1 MLGNY
6 SLRLCT
12 MLFNKP
18 DPVIYLRLSISR
30 FAMAYSITCH
40 ADARARMPA
49 INRGTCS
56 CMHTMPFRL
65 LDARSYRETR
75 TDLASLHNDF
85 VFSIFF
91 LSPPSPLPFPF
102 LKIWSPSI
110 DQTRYEFPF
119 EHLQRVDEKFDLR
132 TLELITSEKRDRYGC
147 HWIRRLYHAASFIG
161 PSISKKPRI
170 IGSITKVGGENAS
183 KTRWKKG
190 HCRSISSYVI
200 ETTI

>member
-91 LSPPSPLPFPF
+91 LSFFPLPPLSFSFLPLPPPPHTILIALDRSIRRYNSDSNRSSRDSIKIRYSVFPRINISE
-102 LKIWSPSI
+102 KKNRYVPSI
-110 DQTRYEFPF
+110 VSR
-119 EHLQRVDEKFDLR
+119 
-132 TLELITSEKRDRYGC
+132 
-147 HWIRRLYHAASFIG
+147 
-161 PSISKKPRI
+161 
-170 IGSITKVGGENAS
+170 N
-183 KTRWKKG
+183 
-190 HCRSISSYVI
+190 
-200 ETTI
+200 

>member
-75 TDLASLHNDF
+75 TDLTSLYNDF

-91 LSPPSPLPFPF
+91 PSFFFPH
-102 LKIWSPSI
+102 
-110 DQTRYEFPF
+110 Q
-119 EHLQRVDEKFDLR
+119 
-132 TLELITSEKRDRYGC
+132 
-147 HWIRRLYHAASFIG
+147 
-161 PSISKKPRI
+161 
-170 IGSITKVGGENAS
+170 
-183 KTRWKKG
+183 KTRP
-190 HCRSISSYVI
+190 RSIQFARPKKWHDFFTRLPRTTKRKIRYSILYLRFVI
-200 ETTI
+200 VEINILLSVQHLN

>member
-75 TDLASLHNDF
+75 TDLTSLYNDF

-91 LSPPSPLPFPF
+91 PSFFLPPKNSAPIDSIRPAEKMTRF
-102 LKIWSPSI
+102 LYTIATYDEAKNSI
-110 DQTRYEFPF
+110 
-119 EHLQRVDEKFDLR
+119 FDIISLFCNCR
-132 TLELITSEKRDRYGC
+132 NKYSVICTTLELIRVRKR
-147 HWIRRLYHAASFIG
+147 IRDPSID
-161 PSISKKPRI
+161 PSISEKKPI
-170 IGSITKVGGENAS
+170 I
-183 KTRWKKG
+183 
-190 HCRSISSYVI
+190 
-200 ETTI
+200 

>member
-75 TDLASLHNDF
+75 TDLTSLYNDF

-91 LSPPSPLPFPF
+91 PSFFFPTKKLGPDRFNLPGRKNDTIS
-102 LKIWSPSI
+102 LHDCHVRRS
-110 DQTRYEFPF
+110 
-119 EHLQRVDEKFDLR
+119 EKFD
-132 TLELITSEKRDRYGC
+132 IRYY
-147 HWIRRLYHAASFIG
+147 IFVL
-161 PSISKKPRI
+161 
-170 IGSITKVGGENAS
+170 
-183 KTRWKKG
+183 
-190 HCRSISSYVI
+190 
-200 ETTI
+200 

>member
-75 TDLASLHNDF
+75 TDLTSLRNNDF
-85 VFSIFF
+85 VFSIFS
-91 LSPPSPLPFPF
+91 SPFSLFPP
-102 LKIWSPSI
+102 K
-110 DQTRYEFPF
+110 
-119 EHLQRVDEKFDLR
+119 KFGL
-132 TLELITSEKRDRYGC
+132 DRYNSA
-147 HWIRRLYHAASFIG
+147 HRYYN
-161 PSISKKPRI
+161 ISLHDLHYRI
-170 IGSITKVGGENAS
+170 K
-183 KTRWKKG
+183 R
-190 HCRSISSYVI
+190 
-200 ETTI
+200 

>member
-75 TDLASLHNDF
+75 TDLTSLYNDF

-91 LSPPSPLPFPF
+91 F
-102 LKIWSPSI
+102 LFSPSLSFLFHEKI
-110 DQTRYEFPF
+110 RPRSIEFGQNKMIQFQFNDLYAQTKRKIRYPIFI
-119 EHLQRVDEKFDLR
+119 
-132 TLELITSEKRDRYGC
+132 LELFKNKYSVQ
-147 HWIRRLYHAASFIG
+147 RL
-161 PSISKKPRI
+161 
-170 IGSITKVGGENAS
+170 N
-183 KTRWKKG
+183 
-190 HCRSISSYVI
+190 
-200 ETTI
+200 

>member
-75 TDLASLHNDF
+75 TDLTSLRNNDF
-85 VFSIFF
+85 VFSIFS
-91 LSPPSPLPFPF
+91 SPFSPFPR
-102 LKIWSPSI
+102 KNSASI
-110 DQTRYEFPF
+110 DTTRL
-119 EHLQRVDEKFDLR
+119 LQYFFTRSSFWNCR
-132 TLELITSEKRDRYGC
+132 IKR
-147 HWIRRLYHAASFIG
+147 
-161 PSISKKPRI
+161 
-170 IGSITKVGGENAS
+170 
-183 KTRWKKG
+183 
-190 HCRSISSYVI
+190 
-200 ETTI
+200 

>member
-75 TDLASLHNDF
+75 TDLTSLYNDF

-91 LSPPSPLPFPF
+91 PSFFFSTKKLGPDRFNSPGRKNDTISLHDCHVRR
-102 LKIWSPSI
+102 S
-110 DQTRYEFPF
+110 
-119 EHLQRVDEKFDLR
+119 EKFD
-132 TLELITSEKRDRYGC
+132 IRYY
-147 HWIRRLYHAASFIG
+147 IFVL
-161 PSISKKPRI
+161 
-170 IGSITKVGGENAS
+170 
-183 KTRWKKG
+183 
-190 HCRSISSYVI
+190 
-200 ETTI
+200 